1 MFGKNIPDK
10 KRYFVGAAI
19 AGAAALGGSILGA
32 TQQNKN
38 INKQIAA
45 QREENQ
51 KNREWN
57 LNLAKQ
63 QNQWNIEQWNREN
76 AYNTPAAQM
85 ARYKAA
91 GLNSDLIYGQ
101 QNLSAASPE
110 MTAGDGSQP
119 TDVSNLAN
127 KATIGDMVSQAAAT
141 RLTNAQAKLAESQAK
156 KADEEADA
164 QHITNAWLPD
174 LLKGDVDV
182 KEADVKQK
190 LADAGLKGK
199 QIDVAVEQIKVMQQS
214 VKESQKKIEDLQSQM
229 ENRTFQQVQAMLE
242 YNLKKDKQSYEVRE
256 ILSRIGVNSATARRI
271 TNLLP
276 YEIAESISRT
286 NVNDATAALTF
297 LKQGTEMIIQA
308 NGRLD
313 NAQKSEMIKALQMD
327 NFEKLMQL
335 NVHLNPDGTEHIV
348 SQCFRAI
355 EQIVKAVSPLK

>member
-1 MFGKNIPDK
+1 MLSTAIG
-10 KRYFVGAAI
+10 VASSI
-19 AGAAALGGSILGA
+19 AGNVAS
-32 TQQNKN
+32 NKN
-38 INKQIAA
+38 IDTQIAA
-45 QREENQ
+45 QQYENE
-51 KNREWN
+51 KNREYN
-57 LNLAKQ
+57 LNLAKM

-76 AYNTPAAQM
+76 AYNSPAAQM

-110 MTAGDGSQP
+110 MTAGEGSQP

-127 KATIGDMVSQAAAT
+127 KRTIGDIAAQASQT

-156 KADEEADA
+156 KTDSDTEG
-164 QHITNAWLPD
+164 QNITNAWLPD

-182 KEADVKQK
+182 KSADVRQK
-190 LADAGLKGK
+190 LSAAGLNDK
-199 QIDVAVEQIKVMQQS
+199 QIEVATEQIKVMQQS

-256 ILSRIGVNSATARRI
+256 ILSRVGVNSATARRI
-271 TNLLP
+271 VNMLP
-276 YEIAESISRT
+276 YEIAESVSRA
-286 NVNDATAALTF
+286 NLNDATAALTF

-313 NAQKSEMIKALQMD
+313 GAQKSEMIKALQTD
-327 NFEKLMQL
+327 NYEKLMQL
-335 NVHLNPDGTEHIV
+335 NIHLNPDGTEHLI
-348 SQCFRAI
+348 SKCFRVI
-355 EQIVKAVSPLK
+355 EQVVKAVSPLK